1 MEFNTFFNSVANF
14 KNSNDFSA
22 MQDAPAWAKVL
33 YSEILELK
41 NMINNSSKTQYSQNG
56 RNKNYLDFVKYIRA
70 QLKANPANNYYPE
83 IIYNNKRIGLDINDL
98 LYYKQTSNNL
108 TIEEAFSVFEYL
120 YENRDN
126 LSSYLK
132 L

>member
-41 NMINNSSKTQYSQNG
+41 NMINNSAKTQYSPNG
-56 RNKNYLDFVKYIRA
+56 KNKDFLDFVKHIRA

-108 TIEEAFSVFEYL
+108 TKEEAFSVYEYL
-120 YENRDN
+120 YKNRDN
-126 LSSYLK
+126 LSNYLK